1 MKRLYQ
7 LPLFASLLMIGSLFL
22 LPIVTISENRI
33 QAGEGIS
40 FFILAPEIS
49 GVMLIVSICFI
60 MSTVMEIPK
69 GYLLQSITWLILVFV
84 LFQSISNELHM
95 LSIEGSSQRLSFT
108 SGFWVFLLGSYLYFQ
123 VIPWPKQRWRITT
136 VLVLI
141 LGLITI
147 VVLANFSQLGL
158 YQEYQLKVATYWK
171 AVQQHVML
179 ALSATVFVVGIGISL
194 GFWIYRRPQVEGAIM
209 IVINILQVIPTI
221 ALLGIL
227 MIPLTFISKSW
238 PFLAELGIKGVGW
251 FPAFIALICYGL
263 LPMVVNTVA
272 GLRNVD
278 ADVLEAAK
286 GIGMTKRQIFKQVNL
301 PLAAPVILAG
311 IRISVTQAMGNT
323 ILAGLIGGGGLG
335 NFIFLGLAQSAPELI
350 LLGALSVVVLNLFF
364 NFILEWG
371 KFSYDYARRRYQ
383 KI

>member
-49 GVMLIVSICFI
+49 GFMLIVSIFFI
-60 MSTVMEIPK
+60 MSTVLEIPK

-158 YQEYQLKVATYWK
+158 YQEYQLKVVTYWQ

-238 PFLAELGIKGVGW
+238 PFLADLGIKGVGW

-272 GLRNVD
+272 GL
-278 ADVLEAAK
+278 
-286 GIGMTKRQIFKQVNL
+286 
-301 PLAAPVILAG
+301 
-311 IRISVTQAMGNT
+311 
-323 ILAGLIGGGGLG
+323 
-335 NFIFLGLAQSAPELI
+335 
-350 LLGALSVVVLNLFF
+350 
-364 NFILEWG
+364 
-371 KFSYDYARRRYQ
+371 
-383 KI
+383 